1 MGKKLVKVSAMT
13 DALRN
18 TGYKSIESAMSEI
31 IDNSIQWNASN
42 VFVIASA
49 TRDTKMTGRKRV
61 EEIAFLDNGTGM
73 STEILSGC
81 LSYGETE
88 NYDRKGMGRFG
99 VGLPQSSMY
108 ACTLVEV
115 YSWQNGDHGKIE
127 AQKVFLDIN
136 KIRSG
141 ETDEID
147 DPVKCEIP
155 EKYKKYLTYKVKEAE
170 KIKEYNFLEHGTLVI
185 WKNCDRINPKTVNPL
200 FKRLQFELGKRFRY
214 FICDGS
220 REIKLIY
227 HENPQVTGNVMPNDP
242 LMLMENN
249 MVLGNPE
256 CPGEIVY
263 PIGKKENAEPI
274 FEPYG
279 NEEHPDGVVKQ
290 KVKYVSPDNEE
301 IKEGIVT
308 IKFSKVKD
316 KFYDRIALPT
326 TDPGDTQIG
335 KHVKELEG
343 ISIVRAKREIDF
355 NKFDF
360 YDNINSPQHR
370 WWGCEISFEP
380 ELDEAFGVANNKQHV
395 ELKYEDYTAY
405 EDEEVKP
412 IWIQIQSVVSN
423 TISEMHRKN
432 KEKRKGTRNV
442 GAQEDS
448 TKYTND
454 VEKQYEAE
462 GEKSETTNKKNS
474 MNEDERKE
482 KIKEE
487 LQKEGIEVTEEN
499 VSEYMDLH
507 VKIIYKGLGK
517 FGTPLFDYNNELGTC
532 IIIINTDHI
541 FYKSYLES
549 VFENIDTKI
558 AFEFFITAFVKATD
572 VTNPGQV
579 MQNDKLITTWNE
591 RLRKYVEKQRR
602 YGE

>member
-1 MGKKLVKVSAMT
+1 MFKT
-13 DALRN
+13 
-18 TGYKSIESAMSEI
+18 SE
-31 IDNSIQWNASN
+31 QLLK
-42 VFVIASA
+42 IA
-49 TRDTKMTGRKRV
+49 V
-61 EEIAFLDNGTGM
+61 
-73 STEILSGC
+73 
-81 LSYGETE
+81 
-88 NYDRKGMGRFG
+88 
-99 VGLPQSSMY
+99 
-108 ACTLVEV
+108 
-115 YSWQNGDHGKIE
+115 
-127 AQKVFLDIN
+127 
-136 KIRSG
+136 
-141 ETDEID
+141 
-147 DPVKCEIP
+147 
-155 EKYKKYLTYKVKEAE
+155 EKYKKT
-170 KIKEYNFLEHGTLVI
+170 
-185 WKNCDRINPKTVNPL
+185 
-200 FKRLQFELGKRFRY
+200 
-214 FICDGS
+214 
-220 REIKLIY
+220 
-227 HENPQVTGNVMPNDP
+227 
-242 LMLMENN
+242 NN
-249 MVLGNPE
+249 SE
-256 CPGEIVY
+256 
-263 PIGKKENAEPI
+263 
-274 FEPYG
+274 
-279 NEEHPDGVVKQ
+279 
-290 KVKYVSPDNEE
+290 
-301 IKEGIVT
+301 
-308 IKFSKVKD
+308 
-316 KFYDRIALPT
+316 
-326 TDPGDTQIG
+326 
-335 KHVKELEG
+335 
-343 ISIVRAKREIDF
+343 
-355 NKFDF
+355 
-360 YDNINSPQHR
+360 
-370 WWGCEISFEP
+370 
-380 ELDEAFGVANNKQHV
+380 V

-405 EDEEVKP
+405 EDEEIKP

-474 MNEDERKE
+474 MNEEERNE